1 MDSRDDG
8 GRHLPEEH
16 RLSVD
21 EHLAPPASV
30 AASDAGLDDDV
41 AAATV
46 GASAAAGVGPARH
59 VRAFTWVLLAL
70 LALTAVL
77 GSRLRPE
84 PRLVHVAGTSP
95 AIELPTGQLLTA
107 FENTRDATV
116 RLEARCVGGGGN
128 RVLGVGTGFFVN
140 EEGLLL
146 TAYHVV
152 GAEANAPCR
161 ARLVAVT
168 TDRLEYPVELVG
180 FDAYM
185 DLAALKAQVPALVP
199 YIPLATRAP
208 SPGTSVVAIG
218 NSRDDFMGARAGR
231 VTRLG
236 VQAGR
241 ADFASGTI
249 ELTNSLAPG
258 DSGGP
263 VVNSRGEAVGVVSYI
278 SFNPNAMSSQSFV
291 PPFLQGL
298 TLTRDFAG
306 YAVPLTRTSELVT
319 RVLSGEKRD
328 VPVVGFRWR
337 EGLDYDPAKSPHYL
351 GARPGPIVDR
361 VEPGGPADLAGLRSL
376 EQETVVNEDGSVSVT
391 PVADVIVAVDGT
403 ATPTFY
409 DLLAVVRSK
418 SIGDVVTLTVQ
429 RGPATFRLEMKL
441 APSTAVFAAD

>member
-1 MDSRDDG
+1 MDSRDGG
-8 GRHLPEEH
+8 GRHLPVEH
-16 RLSVD
+16 QLQAD
-21 EHLAPPASV
+21 EHGPRPAGAAVHDAP
-30 AASDAGLDDDV
+30 AGE
-41 AAATV
+41 
-46 GASAAAGVGPARH
+46 VGPAGGAARLRQ

-95 AIELPTGQLLTA
+95 AIEAPTGRLLTA
-107 FENTRDATV
+107 FENSRDATV
-116 RLEARCVGGGGN
+116 RLEARCVSGGRS
-128 RVLGVGTGFFVN
+128 RVLGVGTGFFVD
-140 EEGLLL
+140 ESGLLL

-152 GAEANAPCR
+152 AAETNAPCR

-185 DLAALKAQVPALVP
+185 DLAALRAQVTTLVP
-199 YIPLATRAP
+199 YIPLATRTP
-208 SPGTSVVAIG
+208 SPGTNVVAIG

-241 ADFASGTI
+241 ADFANDTI

-263 VVNSRGEAVGVVSYI
+263 VVNDRGEAVGVVSYI
-278 SFNPNAMSSQSFV
+278 SFNPNAMSSQSYV

-298 TLTRDFAG
+298 SLTRDFAG
-306 YAVPLTRTSELVT
+306 YAVPLTRGSDLVT
-319 RVLSGEKRD
+319 GVLAGERRD

-337 EGLDYDPAKSPHYL
+337 EGLDYDPARSPHYL
-351 GARPGPIVDR
+351 GPRPGPIVDR
-361 VEPGGPADLAGLRSL
+361 VEPGGPAAMAGLRSL
-376 EQETVVNEDGSVSVT
+376 EQETVVNGDGSVTVT
-391 PVADVIVAVDGT
+391 PVADVIVAVDGR

-418 SIGDVVTLTVQ
+418 RIGDVVTLTVQ

-441 APSTAVFAAD
+441 APSTAVFATD